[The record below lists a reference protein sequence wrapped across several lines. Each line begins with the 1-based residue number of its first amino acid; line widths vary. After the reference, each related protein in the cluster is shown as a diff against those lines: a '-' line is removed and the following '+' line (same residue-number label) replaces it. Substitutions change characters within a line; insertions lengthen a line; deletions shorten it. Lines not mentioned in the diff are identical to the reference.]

1 MCELPMFVDKDHQL
15 IKVQRTETAF
25 GDPVVPLRVK
35 FSTQSSLRSGKRE
48 RPCELEIDHVIL
60 VQYLPGFFDKTVFL
74 SISFLPQQNLTE
86 VDGAT
91 NITKHL
97 MELLRLMGVID
108 DNNVLK
114 VRQGLFLNVARREL
128 SQRGERL
135 GK

>member
-1 MCELPMFVDKDHQL
+1 MCELLMFVDKDHQL

-35 FSTQSSLRSGKRE
+35 FSTQSSSTSGKRE
-48 RPCELEIDHVIL
+48 RPCELKIDHVIL
-60 VQYLPGFFDKTVFL
+60 VQCLPDFLDKTVFL
-74 SISFLPQQNLTE
+74 STSFLPQQNLTE
-86 VDGAT
+86 VDGAM

-128 SQRGERL
+128 PQ
-135 GK
+135 